1 MWLGVSA
8 GAALRKPL
16 PFPPCGPDRVSDYPA
31 IPLEGVQGVT
41 GSSLEDIQQDSLLI
55 VFWNVENFFDY
66 HSPSRPQYWTAGRF
80 YAKCDGIAKT
90 LLRIADRYGRLP
102 DAVGFAEV
110 ENGFVL
116 RKLNAETALRKL
128 DYRIVHYE
136 SPDHRGIDCALLCR
150 RSTLPLR
157 GSAPKHVPD
166 SAGGVMATRDILL
179 AEFDSL
185 AILVNHHPSQ
195 IGDDSSGRTR
205 ARARLQALTDS
216 LRAAGRARVLSIG
229 DFNEDL
235 WGEIPGQARD
245 DKTEARD
252 EGRGTRSQGTLKYN
266 GHWEKIDGHFAEGFA
281 RVREDIFADPV
292 LLEPDS
298 AFGGQK
304 PRRTFVGP
312 RYRGGIS
319 DHLPI
324 VILVYF

>member
-1 MWLGVSA
+1 MKKLRFLLP
-8 GAALRKPL
+8 AALLQALLLPL
-16 PFPPCGPDRVSDYPA
+16 RAQTPPPGR
-31 IPLEGVQGVT
+31 
-41 GSSLEDIQQDSLLI
+41 DSLLV

-66 HSPSRPQYWTAGRF
+66 HSENKPQFWTAGRF
-80 YAKCDGIAKT
+80 YAKCDAVAKT

-116 RKLNAETALRKL
+116 RQLCASSALRKL

-195 IGDDSSGRTR
+195 IGGKDERR
-205 ARARLQALTDS
+205 AAARARLQALTDS
-216 LRAAGRARVLSIG
+216 LHAAGTARTLAVG
-229 DFNEDL
+229 DFNQDL
-235 WGEIPGQARD
+235 WPGAPR
-245 DKTEARD
+245 
-252 EGRGTRSQGTLKYN
+252 GTLKYD
-266 GHWEKIDGHFAEGFA
+266 GHWEKIDGAFAEGFSA
-281 RVREDIFADPV
+281 VREEVFDDP
-292 LLEPDS
+292 LLLVPDS
-298 AFGGQK
+298 AFGGLK

-312 RYRGGIS
+312 RYQGGVS
-319 DHLPI
+319 DHLPVVFI
-324 VILVYF
+324 VYF

>member
-1 MWLGVSA
+1 MKKLRFLLP
-8 GAALRKPL
+8 AALL
-16 PFPPCGPDRVSDYPA
+16 PALLLSLRAQTPPPGR
-31 IPLEGVQGVT
+31 
-41 GSSLEDIQQDSLLI
+41 DSLLV

-66 HSPSRPQYWTAGRF
+66 HSENKPLFWTAGRF
-80 YAKCDGIAKT
+80 YAKCDAVAKT

-116 RKLNAETALRKL
+116 RQLCASSALRKL

-136 SPDHRGIDCALLCR
+136 SPAHRGIACALLCR

-195 IGDDSSGRTR
+195 IGGKDERR
-205 ARARLQALTDS
+205 AAARARLQALTDS
-216 LRAAGRARVLSIG
+216 LHAAGTARTLAVG
-229 DFNEDL
+229 DFNQDL
-235 WGEIPGQARD
+235 WPGAPR
-245 DKTEARD
+245 
-252 EGRGTRSQGTLKYN
+252 GTLKYD
-266 GHWEKIDGHFAEGFA
+266 GHWEKIDGAFAEGFSA
-281 RVREDIFADPV
+281 VREEVFDDP
-292 LLEPDS
+292 LLLVPDS
-298 AFGGQK
+298 AFGGLK

-312 RYRGGIS
+312 RYQGGVS
-319 DHLPI
+319 DHLPVVFI
-324 VILVYF
+324 VYF

>member
-1 MWLGVSA
+1 MIILLLLLGVSGRA
-8 GAALRKPL
+8 Q
-16 PFPPCGPDRVSDYPA
+16 DR
-31 IPLEGVQGVT
+31 
-41 GSSLEDIQQDSLLI
+41 DSLLV

-66 HSPSRPQYWTAGRF
+66 HSESKPQYWTAGRF
-80 YAKCDGIAKT
+80 YAKCDGVAKT

-110 ENGFVL
+110 ENAFVL
-116 RKLNAETALRKL
+116 RQLVSATTLRKL
-128 DYRIVHYE
+128 DYRVVHFD

-166 SAGGVMATRDILL
+166 SAGGILPTRDILL

-195 IGDDSSGRTR
+195 LGGKAGPRAQ

-216 LRAAGRARVLSIG
+216 LHEAGVARTLAMG

-235 WGEIPGQARD
+235 WREIHRSEPANDGE
-245 DKTEARD
+245 
-252 EGRGTRSQGTLKYN
+252 RGTIKYN
-266 GHWEKIDGHFAEGFA
+266 GKWEKIDGGFA
-281 RVREDIFADPV
+281 AGFAAVREEVFDDPV
-292 LLEPDS
+292 LLVPDRS
-298 AFGGQK
+298 YGGSK

-312 RYRGGIS
+312 RYTGGIS
-319 DHLPI
+319 DHLPVVFI
-324 VILVYF
+324 VYF

>member
-1 MWLGVSA
+1 MKKLRFLLP
-8 GAALRKPL
+8 AALLQALLLPL
-16 PFPPCGPDRVSDYPA
+16 RAQTPPPGR
-31 IPLEGVQGVT
+31 
-41 GSSLEDIQQDSLLI
+41 DSLLV

-66 HSPSRPQYWTAGRF
+66 HSENKPQFWTAGRF
-80 YAKCDGIAKT
+80 YAKCDAVAKT

-116 RKLNAETALRKL
+116 RQLCASSALRKL

-195 IGDDSSGRTR
+195 IGGKDERR
-205 ARARLQALTDS
+205 AAARARLQALTDS
-216 LRAAGRARVLSIG
+216 LHTSGTARTLAVG
-229 DFNEDL
+229 DFNQDL
-235 WGEIPGQARD
+235 WPGAPR
-245 DKTEARD
+245 
-252 EGRGTRSQGTLKYN
+252 GTLKYD
-266 GHWEKIDGHFAEGFA
+266 GHWEKIDGAFAEGFSA
-281 RVREDIFADPV
+281 VREEVFDDP
-292 LLEPDS
+292 LLLVPDS
-298 AFGGQK
+298 AFGGLK

-312 RYRGGIS
+312 RYQGGVS
-319 DHLPI
+319 DHLPVVFI
-324 VILVYF
+324 IYF